1 MILANIIN
9 TKIVYYSN
17 MKKESEE
24 LKLFILECLNEKKAE
39 DIDVIDLSGKNKIA
53 DYLIFANGRS
63 TKNVGAIAEYVTLEL
78 KNKAG
83 ISTNIEGLGK
93 SEWVLIDAGTILVNI
108 FYPEA
113 RTHFK
118 LEEIWKK

>member
-1 MILANIIN
+1 MLLKHIIN
-9 TKIVYYSN
+9 NKLIYTNN

-39 DIDVIDLSGKNKIA
+39 DIDVIDLRGRDKLA
-53 DYLIFANGRS
+53 DYIIFANGKS
-63 TKNVGAIAEYVTLEL
+63 TKNVGAIAEYVALKL

-83 ISTNIEGLGK
+83 ISTNIEGLAK
-93 SEWVLIDAGTILVNI
+93 SEWVLIDTGAILINI

-113 RTHFK
+113 RTHFR

>member
-1 MILANIIN
+1 
-9 TKIVYYSN
+9 

-39 DIDVIDLSGKNKIA
+39 DVVVIDLRGKNKLV
-53 DYLIFANGRS
+53 DYIILANGKS
-63 TKNVGAIAEYVTLEL
+63 TKNVGAIAEYIALEL
-78 KNKAG
+78 KNKADV
-83 ISTNIEGLGK
+83 STKIEGLATSK
-93 SEWVLIDAGTILVNI
+93 WVLIDADTILINI

-113 RTHFK
+113 REHFK

>member
-1 MILANIIN
+1 
-9 TKIVYYSN
+9 

-39 DIDVIDLSGKNKIA
+39 DVVVIDLRGKNKLV
-53 DYLIFANGRS
+53 DYIILANGKS
-63 TKNVGAIAEYVTLEL
+63 TKNVGAIAEYIALEL
-78 KNKAG
+78 KNKAAV
-83 ISTNIEGLGK
+83 STKIEGLATSK
-93 SEWVLIDAGTILVNI
+93 WVLIDADTILINI

-113 RTHFK
+113 RRHFK